1 MMEAASERIFKKT
14 KKKFGHEIKLIVS
27 VYTQPFYFEK
37 LFFCLRCMVFR
48 GHQFFLGGPTKW
60 KKYIETKLFGK
71 NNHINHYILDS
82 ERIHHTGCQ
91 MLAKYTKIDCIM

>member
-60 KKYIETKLFGK
+60 E
-71 NNHINHYILDS
+71 
-82 ERIHHTGCQ
+82 
-91 MLAKYTKIDCIM
+91 KIY